1 MTNLISAIPYIE
13 DLIEMLSEI
22 KQINEF
28 KNIFYEIIVNFMEI
42 MNEEGLSKKKNK
54 RYDRYYGK
62 LYFER
67 EFYVCKKYITE
78 EDIENMDKN
87 IRERYQKQKLIDVEE
102 LKKVNSFTTFIE
114 QKIKSGKFMYGK
126 TGFTVIGKKI
136 EKFEKDMDTMEVEEV
151 KEILDI
157 FESMVD
163 SFDEKDNSIGEAYCL
178 CHIIVISDKFFKRG
192 YEKDD
197 R

>member
-1 MTNLISAIPYIE
+1 
-13 DLIEMLSEI
+13 
-22 KQINEF
+22 
-28 KNIFYEIIVNFMEI
+28 MEI
-42 MNEEGLSKKKNK
+42 MNNEGLSRNKNIK
-54 RYDRYYGK
+54 FSRYYSK

-87 IRERYQKQKLIDVEE
+87 IRERYQKQKLIDIEE

-151 KEILDI
+151 KEILEVNKFI
-157 FESMVD
+157 QNE
-163 SFDEKDNSIGEAYCL
+163 EKIREEYQLLINFL
-178 CHIIVISDKFFKRG
+178 NLK
-192 YEKDD
+192 
-197 R
+197 